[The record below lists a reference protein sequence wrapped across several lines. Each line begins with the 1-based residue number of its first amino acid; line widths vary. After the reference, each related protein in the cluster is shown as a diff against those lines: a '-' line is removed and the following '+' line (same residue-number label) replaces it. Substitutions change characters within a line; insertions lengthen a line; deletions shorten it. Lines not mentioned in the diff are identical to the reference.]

1 MKSLTFSSMHVQTNL
16 LMHLRNFHLIIKNYH
31 SQLAQAQRVFHQF
44 ARGPAC
50 EKYLKQLE
58 QSCEK
63 FWRNGRQLCEE
74 VSILSNHCVNP
85 VSQNYSYSKVEI
97 SFLFYSEKKWYEFRW
112 IVCRCHWKYLKFGF
126 KNCWSFLRFQDKW
139 Y

>member
-1 MKSLTFSSMHVQTNL
+1 MKLDLKVLHFLPCMYKQKSVNASKEFTFS
-16 LMHLRNFHLIIKNYH
+16 LIIKNSH

-85 VSQNYSYSKVEI
+85 VSQNYSY
-97 SFLFYSEKKWYEFRW
+97 
-112 IVCRCHWKYLKFGF
+112 
-126 KNCWSFLRFQDKW
+126 
-139 Y
+139 

>member
-1 MKSLTFSSMHVQTNL
+1 MYIVLYKQKFSQASMV
-16 LMHLRNFHLIIKNYH
+16 FSFNYEN
-31 SQLAQAQRVFHQF
+31 SDPQLAQAQRVFHQF

-85 VSQNYSYSKVEI
+85 VSQNY
-97 SFLFYSEKKWYEFRW
+97 
-112 IVCRCHWKYLKFGF
+112 RC
-126 KNCWSFLRFQDKW
+126 
-139 Y
+139 